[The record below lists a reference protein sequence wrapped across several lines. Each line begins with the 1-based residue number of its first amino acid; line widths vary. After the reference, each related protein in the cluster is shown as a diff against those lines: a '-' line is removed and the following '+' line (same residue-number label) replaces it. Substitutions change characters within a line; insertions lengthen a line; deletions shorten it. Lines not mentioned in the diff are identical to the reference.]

1 MIFPVLY
8 LVVFLLLYEHV
19 RVRIMAFVFVFSG
32 SCSQETSMWYHMIR
46 HVVFCRFL
54 GHSTR
59 TDCRSCSFDPKMH
72 HPAKRS
78 LAMCEHTGV
87 LRDFI
92 VVIHRD
98 ICREHSLIGRR
109 NCLMTE
115 AANSLSAAAG
125 PKLST
130 TRNPIANVASDS
142 ATEGLAWV
150 RVCVHRRPGAS
161 VRRALAAR

>member
-8 LVVFLLLYEHV
+8 LSNIFTAV
-19 RVRIMAFVFVFSG
+19 RARTSKSRQFFFVFTG
-32 SCSQETSMWYHMIR
+32 SCSQETSMLPYDTQR
-46 HVVFCRFL
+46 SFCRFW
-54 GHSTR
+54 GHSTQ
-59 TDCRSCSFDPKMH
+59 TDRRSCSIDPKMH
-72 HPAKRS
+72 HPATRS
-78 LAMCEHTGV
+78 LAMCEHTGGV

-125 PKLST
+125 PELST
-130 TRNPIANVASDS
+130 TRNPIANLASD
-142 ATEGLAWV
+142 
-150 RVCVHRRPGAS
+150 
-161 VRRALAAR
+161 